1 MNKSLAAII
10 ITAILSGC
18 QTADEMQTTSATPIS
33 VTGATASAIAGDMA
47 SRLAEQVGPAR
58 LGQQLVDDRRGP
70 QVREDHDRD
79 ARVAF
84 GHRVEE
90 RQAARRVV
98 DHVGPA
104 GATTLKM
111 EKDTSEYAA
120 ALEAALKGW
129 GYTVATD
136 EKVGKDQKPVEFT
149 WSIDSFDGQVLAQVS
164 TPAVALGRV
173 YTATSSG
180 ATPASPLSVMQ
191 RN

>member
-33 VTGATASAIAGDMA
+33 VTGVTASAIAGDMA
-47 SRLAEQVGPAR
+47 SRLAEQ
-58 LGQQLVDDRRGP
+58 
-70 QVREDHDRD
+70 
-79 ARVAF
+79 
-84 GHRVEE
+84 
-90 RQAARRVV
+90 
-98 DHVGPA
+98 VGPA

-173 YTATSSG
+173 YTATSAG
-180 ATPASPLSVMQ
+180 ATPASPLSIMQ